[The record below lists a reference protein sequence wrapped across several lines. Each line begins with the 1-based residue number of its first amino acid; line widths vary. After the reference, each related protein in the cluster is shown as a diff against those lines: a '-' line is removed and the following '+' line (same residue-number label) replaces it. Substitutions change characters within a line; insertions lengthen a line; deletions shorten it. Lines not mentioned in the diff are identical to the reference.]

1 MFDSYSPGG
10 TFLTLWLELRA
21 EASHCLWEG
30 IMCCCVTYLFLLC
43 VCVTEWETSSHA
55 ADLWA
60 DIKACTAGGD
70 HLRCHDIR
78 DGFVFRSNLQWGVW
92 VSSVSCT
99 TLAEQCRTSD
109 ISSEHGFIR
118 QLSADVSEPLK
129 KRFDLPVLIRAS
141 WCPLRFKV
149 LSKAS
154 VTALICSY
162 RL

>member
-1 MFDSYSPGG
+1 MSDSYSSGG

-30 IMCCCVTYLFLLC
+30 IVCCCVTYLFLLC
-43 VCVTEWETSSHA
+43 VCVTEWETSSHP

-60 DIKACTAGGD
+60 DIKACTAGRD

-78 DGFVFRSNLQWGVW
+78 YGFVFRSNLHN
-92 VSSVSCT
+92 SSWT
-99 TLAEQCRTSD
+99 MQDIRG

-129 KRFDLPVLIRAS
+129 KCFDLPVLIRVS

-149 LSKAS
+149 LFKAS